1 MSLTLAL
8 VEHGIVPDAITRLG
22 IRRLLA
28 QRLVN
33 EASAEGTA
41 RRNAFIAG
49 LRTAPLAIEQ
59 AAANAQH
66 YEVPA
71 RLYELCLGKRLK
83 YSSGWWGEGVRNLDE
98 AEEAMLAKSV
108 AHAGIRDGMDILE
121 IGCGWGS
128 LSLYLAEHFPNAR
141 ILSISNSRTQRE
153 FITARAHERG
163 FGNLTVKT
171 QDVVQFATDL
181 RFDRV
186 VSIECFE
193 HLRNYHELF
202 RRIRSW
208 LKLDGKLWTHIFVH
222 KQYTYPFETD
232 ADDSDDGNWMSRHF
246 FTGGQMPAFDLFAS
260 CNQDLVVED
269 AVHVNGTH
277 YGKTARAW
285 LQNIDRNRVEARE
298 VLSAPGED
306 PEVRL
311 NRWRM
316 FFMSCEELWN
326 YRGGEEWLV
335 GHYLLAPRQSA

>member
-1 MSLTLAL
+1 MSLPLAL
-8 VEHGIVPDAITRLG
+8 VERGLVPDFITRIA

-28 QRLVN
+28 QRLEE
-33 EASAEGTA
+33 EASPAGSA
-41 RRNAFIAG
+41 RRAQFVAG
-49 LRTAPLAIEQ
+49 LRQAPLAIEQ

-66 YEVPA
+66 YEVPVQ
-71 RLYELCLGKRLK
+71 LYERCLGKRLK

-108 AHAGIRDGMDILE
+108 AHAGLRDGMDILE

-128 LSLYLAEHFPNAR
+128 LSLYMAEHFPQAR
-141 ILSISNSRTQRE
+141 IVAISNSHTQRE
-153 FITARAHERG
+153 FITTRAHQRG
-163 FGNLTVKT
+163 FANLTVLT
-171 QDVVQFATDL
+171 RDVVDFTTDL

-202 RRIRSW
+202 RRIRGW
-208 LKLDGKLWTHIFVH
+208 LKPEGKLWTHIFVH
-222 KQYTYPFETD
+222 RLYTYPFETD
-232 ADDSDDGNWMSRHF
+232 AADSDDGNWMSRHF
-246 FTGGQMPAFDLFAS
+246 FTGGQMPAFDLFS
-260 CNQDLVVED
+260 LCNDDLVVED
-269 AVHVNGTH
+269 AVRINGTH
-277 YGKTARAW
+277 YAKTARAW
-285 LQNIDRNRVEARE
+285 LDNLDRFRPALRE
-298 VLSAPGED
+298 LLSAPGES

-335 GHYLLAPRQSA
+335 GHYLLAPRH

>member
-1 MSLTLAL
+1 MSLSLAL
-8 VEHGIVPDAITRLG
+8 VEHGLVPDFITRAG

-28 QRLVN
+28 ERL
-33 EASAEGTA
+33 EEESSAVGAA
-41 RRNAFIAG
+41 RRQRYLAD
-49 LRTAPLAIEQ
+49 LRQAPLAIEQ

-66 YEVPA
+66 YEVPTQ
-71 RLYELCLGKRLK
+71 LYEYCLGKRLK

-108 AHAGIRDGMDILE
+108 AHAGLRDGMDILE

-128 LSLYLAEHFPNAR
+128 LSLYMAEHFPHAR
-141 ILSISNSRTQRE
+141 ITAISNSRTQRE
-153 FITARAHERG
+153 FITARAQQRG
-163 FGNLTVKT
+163 FENLTVLT
-171 QDVVQFATDL
+171 RDVVVFTTEQ

-202 RRIRSW
+202 RRIRIW
-208 LKLDGKLWTHIFVH
+208 LKPDGKLWTHIFVH
-222 KQYTYPFETD
+222 RTYTYPFATD
-232 ADDSDDGNWMSRHF
+232 DADSDDGNWMSRHF

-260 CNQDLVVED
+260 CDADLVVED
-269 AVHVNGTH
+269 AVRINGTH
-277 YGKTARAW
+277 YAKTARAW
-285 LQNIDRNRVEARE
+285 LENLDRHRVELRA
-298 VLSAPGED
+298 VLTAPGED

-326 YRGGEEWLV
+326 YGGGEEWLV
-335 GHYLLAPRQSA
+335 GHYLLAPRR